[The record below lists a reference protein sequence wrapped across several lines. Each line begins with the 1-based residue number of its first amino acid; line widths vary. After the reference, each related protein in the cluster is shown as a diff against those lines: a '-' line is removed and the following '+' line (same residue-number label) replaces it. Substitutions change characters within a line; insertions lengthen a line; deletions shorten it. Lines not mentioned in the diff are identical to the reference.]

1 MDNKVTH
8 FLLPCCTYYK
18 KTSLVALSGT
28 RDVTRE
34 PEKQEKRWTVCI
46 TKGRKEKG
54 INSEVGARKKKEG
67 GGRNMGAAG
76 LRRNKAKHNGKQS
89 ARTAVIT

>member
-1 MDNKVTH
+1 MNLKSKRKDGQYA
-8 FLLPCCTYYK
+8 LRRDGK
-18 KTSLVALSGT
+18 KRGLIV
-28 RDVTRE
+28 
-34 PEKQEKRWTVCI
+34 RWGHARR
-46 TKGRKEKG
+46 KG
-54 INSEVGARKKKEG
+54 G